1 MPEQNARRRR
11 NARGPAALLV
21 GGLMLTSL
29 HASGAG
35 APTTEWT
42 DASWSGAQTVAG
54 SVQAGVVPT
63 PTNVRCVGGGVLQN
77 PTVHWEM
84 PSGATSPHRVPHRV
98 LQPRTARPTTGR
110 TGHPGP
116 ECAERAGQPKPARC
130 DLEPAGRLLRRAD
143 QSPWAR
149 RLDLRGLLPH
159 DDPSGSRGR
168 SRRLLRLNPSD
179 HPRFTNRS

>member
-84 PSGATSPHRVPHRV
+84 PSGATSP
-98 LQPRTARPTTGR
+98 TGFR
-110 TGHPGP
+110 I
-116 ECAERAGQPKPARC
+116 EFYN
-130 DLEPAGRLLRRAD
+130 
-143 QSPWAR
+143 
-149 RLDLRGLLPH
+149 RGLLGQRLGERVIQ
-159 DDPSGSRGR
+159 DPNVR
-168 SRRLLRLNPSD
+168 SAQV
-179 HPRFTNRS
+179 NRSLLDVISNLLGGYYDVRIRALGPGGWTSEVSSPTTIRVGLVGGLVVYCA

>member
-35 APTTEWT
+35 APTAEWT
-42 DASWSGAQTVAG
+42 DTNWSGTQTVAG

-63 PTNVRCVGGGVLQN
+63 PTNVRCAGGGVLQN

-84 PSGATSPHRVPHRV
+84 PSGATSP
-98 LQPRTARPTTGR
+98 TGFR
-110 TGHPGP
+110 I
-116 ECAERAGQPKPARC
+116 EFYN
-130 DLEPAGRLLRRAD
+130 
-143 QSPWAR
+143 
-149 RLDLRGLLPH
+149 RGLLGQRLGEWVSWAVSSSTAP
-159 DDPSGSRGR
+159 DSLRSPSFYQPFLGLPLRIRRG
-168 SRRLLRLNPSD
+168 NPNL
-179 HPRFTNRS
+179 PW

>member
-84 PSGATSPHRVPHRV
+84 PSGATSPP
-98 LQPRTARPTTGR
+98 QGSASSSTTADCSANDWANGSSRTRMCG
-110 TGHPGP
+110 
-116 ECAERAGQPKPARC
+116 
-130 DLEPAGRLLRRAD
+130 
-143 QSPWAR
+143 AR
-149 RLDLRGLLPH
+149 R
-159 DDPSGSRGR
+159 STEACSM
-168 SRRLLRLNPSD
+168 
-179 HPRFTNRS
+179 